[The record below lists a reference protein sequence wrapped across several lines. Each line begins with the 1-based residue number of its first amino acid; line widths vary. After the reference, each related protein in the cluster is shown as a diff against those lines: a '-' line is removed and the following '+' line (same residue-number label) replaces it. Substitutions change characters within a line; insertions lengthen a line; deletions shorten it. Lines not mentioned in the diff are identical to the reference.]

1 MPEFRIQPV
10 LFKLLPLLIFFALV
24 GFLAKGLT
32 LDPGQ
37 LPSPLVDKPVPVF
50 SLPTFSPEQGD
61 FSATDLAGEVWLLNV
76 WSSWCGPC
84 IQEHPLIVDLAKTQD
99 IPIVGLNY
107 KDSATDSQAWLT
119 RYGNPFY
126 RVLADRD
133 GRVGID
139 WGVYGVPETFV
150 IDGEGRVRYKHV
162 GPLTEEALD
171 KTVVP
176 LLQELRAQANGTA
189 S

>member
-1 MPEFRIQPV
+1 M
-10 LFKLLPLLIFFALV
+10 LYKLLPLLLFFALV

-32 LDPGQ
+32 LDPGK
-37 LPSPLVDKPVPVF
+37 LRSPLIDKPAPVF
-50 SLPTFSPEQGD
+50 TLLTFAPEQGD
-61 FSATDLAGEVWLLNV
+61 FSAADLAGEVWLLNV
-76 WSSWCGPC
+76 WASWCGSC
-84 IQEHPLIVDLAKTQD
+84 VQEHPVIVDLAKTQS

-107 KDSATDSQAWLT
+107 KDGVADSETWLK

-139 WGVYGVPETFV
+139 WGVYGAPETFV
-150 IDGEGRVRYKHV
+150 IDREGRVRYKHV
-162 GPLTEEALD
+162 GPLTDEALES
-171 KTVVP
+171 TILP
-176 LLQELRAQANGTA
+176 LLQDLRAQTNDAA